1 VHLARNKTADIELH
15 IKLCKMND
23 SPFTPFCPLPL
34 FKTPRPKILLYTTT
48 PENQVNYVKNGC
60 FFINLLAAMLYEA

>member
-23 SPFTPFCPLPL
+23 SPFTPFCPLL
-34 FKTPRPKILLYTTT
+34 KTSQAKILLYTTT
-48 PENQVNYVKNGC
+48 PESQVNYVKNGC